1 MDTGTEI
8 PGHVDGL
15 DTLLEQVRAA
25 MGADRVALLGLAPSD
40 SHPAAGE
47 LRSPVVTAGRPVA
60 TLSVVRE
67 HGPAFGADAQALL
80 DRYAPITA
88 TLLSLELDSRLQRRR
103 LAIAHEVT
111 AAIGSAATT
120 SEALEVVARAVSAHS
135 DFTGVSAVLVDHQG
149 EMQIYVADIGPDGGS
164 DAGIR
169 RPLDEGVV
177 GRVIREG
184 AQVLLADAASDPDY
198 TWPTPLLSILAT
210 PVMIDGRCEAV
221 LELSDARPGVFD
233 EDDAMLMSTIAEEAA
248 GALRSIGL
256 RAQFEQRA
264 QSLAVASEVARAVT
278 TARSIETAMT
288 MAARTVFEHGDYRSV
303 TAAVVDRAAGEYEIV
318 ATLDRTSAGSPIGRR
333 PLDLGPIGQAIAENR
348 QVPVTGEAADGY
360 LPDGGWMLVTPVAPD
375 GECIAVLAV
384 EGEHGLHNDRLE
396 AAVLGAIADQLAASL
411 TGIRLRARADRRAE
425 RLALAGE
432 VAKLVATTS
441 SAEQLFAAVAEL
453 IYTQTGYAS
462 VTAIMANR
470 EAGEQICI
478 ADLVGAGGSYP
489 GLRRRLDAGISGRAM
504 LSGRQQTS
512 GDVASDPDYSWP
524 DATQYNSMIV
534 TPVMVNGQ
542 AAGTI
547 EVWDHKRDRFGAGD
561 AVLMATVCEQMS
573 TALQA
578 VELREEAQRQ
588 ADRLLLASR
597 LAAAIPSA
605 ATLDEALELVARLM
619 HEEAGYTSVQA
630 TRVLADTAE
639 QVVVSDFA
647 GDRAAFT
654 GMRRPITQGLI
665 GHAIAL
671 RQQIVLGR
679 ATEDPHD
686 DWPAEPQHDSLI
698 VTPIMID
705 GQCVAAISVS
715 ERAPD
720 SFDASDAA
728 LIATVGEQ
736 IAVALRGLA
745 TRIESDQRAARL
757 ALTTEVAKAVAG
769 ADSVDDALRIAAITL
784 YSHTTYETV
793 SSVRCLHDVGEAYM
807 TCVND
812 RRGDIWKDQR
822 WPIGTGMTGRVIAN
836 ATPERH
842 GRASLDPLY
851 RPTEH
856 AFESLVQV
864 PVVIDGRCEALLELC
879 DRLPDRFTADDVL
892 LLQTVA
898 EQLAAALRGMYLRE
912 ESVGRA
918 RRLDLTLDVAK
929 AVASTSTI
937 EEAVSIACDLIARSV
952 ECGAVTGYLR
962 LPETGEQLAVVDIDR
977 HGNSVEGLRR
987 PLHAGVSSLV
997 FLSGDSFRV
1006 GNATEDSTLAPF
1018 ATEAP
1023 VHYESVLLT
1032 PVADETGVGA
1042 VLGLFD
1048 THRDWFDADDQ
1059 TLMETVAEQ
1068 LAAALRGVRLRDEA
1082 DRRAR
1087 RLTLALDIAT
1097 AVAAAPTVEAAIRG
1111 TVRTLAEGLAC
1122 ESIGGFLA
1130 LPETGEQLAI
1140 AEIEHHGPSVEGMRM
1155 PLDMG
1160 HTGMAF
1166 TSGRQLHL
1174 RRATD
1179 IPGSVD
1185 WVEGQV
1191 PYESAIFQPVMLDGE
1206 TVAVIALADP
1216 LVARF
1221 DDGDAVLLQTVAGQ
1235 LSAVLG
1241 GARLRDEA
1249 ERRSQRLALS
1259 LEVAQRVAGAD
1270 TVDDA
1275 LRIAAETIF
1284 GHAPYLAVTAIRI
1297 VYETGEEVVVA
1308 DQLREGMPISGM
1320 RRPLAPLGTGIVHST
1335 RRQHLFSDTHGDPN
1349 YVAWLDATAWRTA
1362 LVTPVIVDG
1371 RCEASLALFHARP
1384 GQFEMTEH
1392 VLMQTVAEQLAA
1404 ALRSIKLRTESE
1416 SRARRL
1422 ELLEHR
1428 HRDLLERLVRA
1439 QEQERSRVAGDLHD
1453 DTVQVLAAC
1462 VISLDRVRR
1471 SIETGHVERAAE
1483 GLRAVSRVISE
1494 AVDRTRRMTFE
1505 LRPAVLWHHGLVVA
1519 TQQLLNGLQAETGA
1533 EVELRCDELPRL
1545 DPTVETIAF
1554 RSLSELIANVRNHAG
1569 ARHVSVE
1576 IAVKDSQLTAVIAD
1590 DGRGFDLTGSLE
1602 RARATNHLGLE
1613 ALSERIDAAG
1623 GGVTIRTA
1631 PGAGTT
1637 VSLRLPIRA

>member
-1 MDTGTEI
+1 MDAGTEI
-8 PGHVDGL
+8 PGAVDGL

-25 MGADRVALLGLAPSD
+25 LGADRVALLVRTPDDGQ
-40 SHPAAGE
+40 PAAGE
-47 LRSPVVTAGRPVA
+47 LRSAVVASGRPVA
-60 TLSVVRE
+60 TLSAVRE

-120 SEALEVVARAVSAHS
+120 GEALEVVARAIAAHS
-135 DFTGVSAVLVDHQG
+135 DFTGVSAVLVDHQA
-149 EMQIYVADIGPDGGS
+149 ELQIYVADIGADGRS
-164 DAGIR
+164 DTGVR
-169 RPLDEGVV
+169 RPLYEGVV

-184 AQVLLADAASDPDY
+184 EQVLLSNAAADPDY
-198 TWPTPLLSILAT
+198 AWPTPLLSILAT

-233 EDDAMLMSTIAEEAA
+233 ADDAMLLSTIAEEAA

-264 QSLAVASEVARAVT
+264 QSLAVASEVARAVA
-278 TARSIETAMT
+278 TARSIENAMT
-288 MAARTVFEHGDYRSV
+288 MAARAVFEHGDYRSV
-303 TAAVVDRAAGEYEIV
+303 TTAVVDRSAGEYEIV
-318 ATLDRTSAGSPIGRR
+318 ATLDRATSTTPVGRR
-333 PLDLGPIGQAIAENR
+333 PLDLGPIGQAITENR
-348 QVPVTGEAADGY
+348 QLPVTGEAADGY
-360 LPDGGWMLVTPVAPD
+360 LPDGGWMLITPVALD
-375 GECIAVLAV
+375 GECIAALAV
-384 EGEHGLHNDRLE
+384 EGERARHNDHIEGALM
-396 AAVLGAIADQLAASL
+396 GAIADQLAASL
-411 TGIRLRARADRRAE
+411 SGIRLRARADRRAE

-432 VAKLVATTS
+432 VAKLVATTA
-441 SAEQLFAAVAEL
+441 SAVQLFAAVAEL
-453 IYTQTGYAS
+453 IYTQTGYSS

-470 EAGEQICI
+470 DANEQICI
-478 ADLVGAGGSYP
+478 ADLVGSGGGHP
-489 GLRRRLDAGISGRAM
+489 GLRRPLDAGISGRAM
-504 LSGRQQTS
+504 LSGRQQRS
-512 GDVASDPDYSWP
+512 GDVSGDPDYDWP
-524 DATQYNSMIV
+524 DATRYYSMIV
-534 TPVMVNGQ
+534 TPVLVNGQ

-547 EVWDHKRDRFGAGD
+547 EVWDHKRDRFGTGD
-561 AVLMATVCEQMS
+561 AVLMATVCEQMG

-578 VELREEAQRQ
+578 VELREEAERQ

-605 ATLDEALELVARLM
+605 ATVDDALELVARLM
-619 HEEAGYTSVQA
+619 HAEAGYTSVQA
-630 TRVLADTAE
+630 TRVLAETGE
-639 QVVVSDFA
+639 QIVVSDFA
-647 GDRAAFT
+647 GDREPLV
-654 GMRRPITQGLI
+654 GLRRPVTQGLI
-665 GHAIAL
+665 GHAIGL
-671 RQQIVLGR
+671 REQVVLGH
-679 ATEDPHD
+679 ATEHPHD
-686 DWPAEPQHDSLI
+686 DWPADPPHESLI

-705 GQCVAAISVS
+705 GQCVAALSVS

-728 LIATVGEQ
+728 LIATVSEQ
-736 IAVALRGLA
+736 IGVALRGLA

-757 ALTTEVAKAVAG
+757 ALTTEVAKAVAS
-769 ADSVDDALRIAAITL
+769 ADSVDAALRIAATTL
-784 YSHTTYETV
+784 YTHTAYETV
-793 SSVRCLHDVGEAYM
+793 STIRCLHDVGEAYLAS
-807 TCVND
+807 VHD
-812 RRGDIWKDQR
+812 RRGDIWKENR
-822 WPIGTGMTGRVIAN
+822 WGIETGITGRVIRGGVA
-836 ATPERH
+836 ERH
-842 GRASLDPLY
+842 GHASLDPLY
-851 RPTEH
+851 LPNEH
-856 AFESLVQV
+856 PFESLLQV
-864 PVVIDGRCEALLELC
+864 PVMLDGRCEALLELC
-879 DRLPDRFTADDVL
+879 DRLPDRFTADDEL

-898 EQLAAALRGMYLRE
+898 EQLAAALRGMQLRE
-912 ESVGRA
+912 ESIGRA

-937 EEAVSIACDLIARSV
+937 EEAVSTACHLIAQSV

-962 LPETGEQLAVVDIDR
+962 LPETDEQLAVVDIDR

-987 PLHAGVSSLV
+987 PLHEGVSSLV
-997 FLSGDSFRV
+997 FLTGDAFRV
-1006 GNATEDSTLAPF
+1006 GTATRDTRLAPF

-1111 TVRTLAEGLAC
+1111 AVATLADGFAC

-1130 LPETGEQLAI
+1130 LPETGEQLAV

-1155 PLDMG
+1155 PLNMG

-1166 TSGRQLHL
+1166 TGGRQLHL

-1185 WVEGQV
+1185 WVDGQL
-1191 PYESAIFQPVMLDGE
+1191 PYESAIFQPVRLDGE

-1216 LVARF
+1216 QVARF
-1221 DDGDAVLLQTVAGQ
+1221 DDADAVLLQTVAGQ

-1284 GHAPYLAVTAIRI
+1284 EHAPYLAVTAIRI
-1297 VYETGEEVVVA
+1297 AADTSEEVVVA
-1308 DQLREGMPISGM
+1308 DKLRESTSITGL
-1320 RRPLAPLGTGIVHST
+1320 RRPLTPRGTGIVHST
-1335 RRQHLFSDTHGDPN
+1335 RRQHLFTDTLGDPD
-1349 YVAWLDATAWRTA
+1349 YVAWLETSTWRTA

-1371 RCEASLALFHARP
+1371 RCEASLTLFHARP

-1404 ALRSIKLRTESE
+1404 ALRSINLRTESE

-1471 SIETGHVERAAE
+1471 SIESGNVERAAE

-1569 ARHVSVE
+1569 ADHVSVE
-1576 IAVKDSQLTAVIAD
+1576 IAVRDAQLTAVIAD
-1590 DGRGFDLTGSLE
+1590 DGRGFDLSGSLE

>member
-1 MDTGTEI
+1 MTVNAGTEI
-8 PGHVDGL
+8 PGKVDGL
-15 DTLLEQVRAA
+15 DSLLEQVRAA
-25 MGADRVALLGLAPSD
+25 LGADRVALLSRTPSD
-40 SHPAAGE
+40 AGPGAGE
-47 LRSPVVTAGRPVA
+47 LRSDVVSAGRPVA

-120 SEALEVVARAVSAHS
+120 SEALGVVARAISSHS
-135 DFTGVSAVLVDHQG
+135 DFTGVSAVLVDHQAG
-149 EMQIYVADIGPDGGS
+149 LQIYAADIGQDGES

-169 RPLDEGVV
+169 RPLYEGVV

-184 AQVLLADAASDPDY
+184 AQVLLDNAATDPDY
-198 TWPTPLLSILAT
+198 TWPTTLQSILAT

-221 LELSDARPGVFD
+221 LELSDSRRSVFD

-264 QSLAVASEVARAVT
+264 QSLAVASEVARAVA
-278 TARSIETAMT
+278 TARSIETAMA
-288 MAARTVFEHGDYRSV
+288 MAARAVFEHGNYRSV

-318 ATLDRTSAGSPIGRR
+318 ATLDRTSSPAPLGRR
-333 PLDLGPIGQAIAENR
+333 PLDLGPIGQTITENR
-348 QVPVTGEAADGY
+348 QLPVTGEAADGY
-360 LPDGGWMLVTPVAPD
+360 LPDGGWMLVTPVALD
-375 GECIAVLAV
+375 GQCIAVLSV
-384 EGEHGLHNDRLE
+384 EGEHSRHHDRIEGALM
-396 AAVLGAIADQLAASL
+396 GAIADQLAASL
-411 TGIRLRARADRRAE
+411 SGIRLRARADRRAE

-432 VAKLVATTS
+432 VAKLVATTA

-462 VTAIMANR
+462 VTAIMANH
-470 EAGEQICI
+470 ETDEQICI
-478 ADLVGAGGSYP
+478 ADLVGTGSGYP
-489 GLRRRLDAGISGRAM
+489 GLRRGLDAGISGRAM

-524 DATQYNSMIV
+524 DATRYSSMIV
-534 TPVMVNGQ
+534 TPVMLNGQ

-547 EVWDHKRDRFGAGD
+547 EVWDHKRDRFGSGD
-561 AVLMATVCEQMS
+561 ALLMATVCEQMG

-578 VELREEAQRQ
+578 VELREEAERQ

-605 ATLDEALELVARLM
+605 ATVDEALELVARLM
-619 HEEAGYTSVQA
+619 HQEAGYTSVQA
-630 TRVLADTAE
+630 TRVLMETGE
-639 QVVVSDFA
+639 QMVVSDYA
-647 GDRAAFT
+647 GDRASLT
-654 GMRRPITQGLI
+654 GLRRPIDQGLI

-671 RQQIVLGR
+671 GEQIVLGH
-679 ATEDPHD
+679 ATEHPLD
-686 DWPAEPQHDSLI
+686 DWPAVPPHESLI

-705 GQCVAAISVS
+705 GQCVAAMSVS

-728 LIATVGEQ
+728 LIATAGEQ

-745 TRIESDQRAARL
+745 TRIESDQRAGRL
-757 ALTTEVAKAVAG
+757 ALTAEVAKAVAA
-769 ADSVDDALRIAAITL
+769 ADSVDDALRIAATTL
-784 YSHTTYETV
+784 YSQTDYETV
-793 SSVRCLHDVGEAYM
+793 STIRCLHDVGEAYIAS
-807 TCVND
+807 VHD
-812 RRGDIWKDQR
+812 RRGDIWLEQR
-822 WPIGTGMTGRVIAN
+822 WAIGLGMTGRVIA
-836 ATPERH
+836 TGMTERH
-842 GRASLDPLY
+842 GRATLDPLY
-851 RPTEH
+851 GWDDQP
-856 AFESLVQV
+856 FESLLQV
-864 PVVIDGRCEALLELC
+864 PVMLDGRCEALLELC
-879 DRLPDRFTADDVL
+879 DQAPDRFTADDEL

-912 ESVGRA
+912 ESIGRA
-918 RRLDLTLDVAK
+918 RRLDLTLDIAK
-929 AVASTSTI
+929 AVASTSTM
-937 EEAVSIACDLIARSV
+937 EEAVSTACGLIAQSV
-952 ECGAVTGYLR
+952 DCGAVTGYLR
-962 LPETGEQLAVVDIDR
+962 LPEADEQVAVVDIDR

-987 PLHAGVSSLV
+987 PLDEGVTSLV
-997 FLSGDSFRV
+997 FLTGESVRV
-1006 GNATEDSTLAPF
+1006 GNATEDLRLASF
-1018 ATEAP
+1018 SSEAP

-1042 VLGLFD
+1042 VLGLYD
-1048 THRDWFDADDQ
+1048 TQRDFFGPDDQ
-1059 TLMETVAEQ
+1059 TLIETVAEQ

-1082 DRRAR
+1082 DRRAN

-1097 AVAAAPTVEAAIRG
+1097 AVAAAPTVEAAIRSA
-1111 TVRTLAEGLAC
+1111 VHTLAEGFEC

-1130 LPETGEQLAI
+1130 LPETSEQLAV
-1140 AEIEHHGPSVEGMRM
+1140 AEIERHGRSVEGMRR

-1166 TSGRQLHL
+1166 TRGKQLHL
-1174 RRATD
+1174 RRAAD

-1185 WVEGQV
+1185 WVEGQLA
-1191 PYESAIFQPVMLDGE
+1191 YESAIFQPVMLDGE

-1216 LVARF
+1216 QVARF
-1221 DDGDAVLLQTVAGQ
+1221 DDADAVLMQTVAGQ

-1270 TVDDA
+1270 TIDDA

-1284 GHAPYLAVTAIRI
+1284 EHAPYLAVTAIRV

-1308 DQLREGMPISGM
+1308 DKLRESTSIVGM
-1320 RRPLAPLGTGIVHST
+1320 RRPLAPFGTGIVHST
-1335 RRQHLFSDTHGDPN
+1335 RRQHLFSDTHGDPS
-1349 YVAWLDATAWRTA
+1349 YVSWLDSTAWRTA
-1362 LVTPVIVDG
+1362 LVTPVMVDG
-1371 RCEASLALFHARP
+1371 RCEASLSLFHARP
-1384 GQFEMTEH
+1384 GQFELTEH

-1471 SIETGHVERAAE
+1471 SIETGNVERAAE
-1483 GLRAVSRVISE
+1483 GLRAVSRRDLRGRRPDAPDDLRAAPGRALAPRAGGRHAAAAERAPDRDRGRGRAALRRAARPARPDRRDDRLPVVVRADRKRPQPCGPPATCRSRSRS
-1494 AVDRTRRMTFE
+1494 RTRSS
-1505 LRPAVLWHHGLVVA
+1505 P
-1519 TQQLLNGLQAETGA
+1519 
-1533 EVELRCDELPRL
+1533 P
-1545 DPTVETIAF
+1545 
-1554 RSLSELIANVRNHAG
+1554 
-1569 ARHVSVE
+1569 
-1576 IAVKDSQLTAVIAD
+1576 
-1590 DGRGFDLTGSLE
+1590 
-1602 RARATNHLGLE
+1602 
-1613 ALSERIDAAG
+1613 
-1623 GGVTIRTA
+1623 
-1631 PGAGTT
+1631 
-1637 VSLRLPIRA
+1637 

>member
-1 MDTGTEI
+1 M
-8 PGHVDGL
+8 
-15 DTLLEQVRAA
+15 
-25 MGADRVALLGLAPSD
+25 
-40 SHPAAGE
+40 
-47 LRSPVVTAGRPVA
+47 
-60 TLSVVRE
+60 
-67 HGPAFGADAQALL
+67 
-80 DRYAPITA
+80 
-88 TLLSLELDSRLQRRR
+88 
-103 LAIAHEVT
+103 
-111 AAIGSAATT
+111 
-120 SEALEVVARAVSAHS
+120 
-135 DFTGVSAVLVDHQG
+135 
-149 EMQIYVADIGPDGGS
+149 
-164 DAGIR
+164 
-169 RPLDEGVV
+169 
-177 GRVIREG
+177 
-184 AQVLLADAASDPDY
+184 
-198 TWPTPLLSILAT
+198 
-210 PVMIDGRCEAV
+210 
-221 LELSDARPGVFD
+221 
-233 EDDAMLMSTIAEEAA
+233 
-248 GALRSIGL
+248 
-256 RAQFEQRA
+256 
-264 QSLAVASEVARAVT
+264 
-278 TARSIETAMT
+278 
-288 MAARTVFEHGDYRSV
+288 
-303 TAAVVDRAAGEYEIV
+303 
-318 ATLDRTSAGSPIGRR
+318 
-333 PLDLGPIGQAIAENR
+333 
-348 QVPVTGEAADGY
+348 
-360 LPDGGWMLVTPVAPD
+360 
-375 GECIAVLAV
+375 
-384 EGEHGLHNDRLE
+384 
-396 AAVLGAIADQLAASL
+396 
-411 TGIRLRARADRRAE
+411 
-425 RLALAGE
+425 
-432 VAKLVATTS
+432 
-441 SAEQLFAAVAEL
+441 
-453 IYTQTGYAS
+453 
-462 VTAIMANR
+462 
-470 EAGEQICI
+470 
-478 ADLVGAGGSYP
+478 
-489 GLRRRLDAGISGRAM
+489 
-504 LSGRQQTS
+504 
-512 GDVASDPDYSWP
+512 
-524 DATQYNSMIV
+524 
-534 TPVMVNGQ
+534 
-542 AAGTI
+542 
-547 EVWDHKRDRFGAGD
+547 
-561 AVLMATVCEQMS
+561 
-573 TALQA
+573 
-578 VELREEAQRQ
+578 
-588 ADRLLLASR
+588 
-597 LAAAIPSA
+597 
-605 ATLDEALELVARLM
+605 
-619 HEEAGYTSVQA
+619 
-630 TRVLADTAE
+630 
-639 QVVVSDFA
+639 
-647 GDRAAFT
+647 
-654 GMRRPITQGLI
+654 
-665 GHAIAL
+665 
-671 RQQIVLGR
+671 
-679 ATEDPHD
+679 
-686 DWPAEPQHDSLI
+686 
-698 VTPIMID
+698 
-705 GQCVAAISVS
+705 
-715 ERAPD
+715 
-720 SFDASDAA
+720 
-728 LIATVGEQ
+728 
-736 IAVALRGLA
+736 
-745 TRIESDQRAARL
+745 
-757 ALTTEVAKAVAG
+757 
-769 ADSVDDALRIAAITL
+769 
-784 YSHTTYETV
+784 
-793 SSVRCLHDVGEAYM
+793 
-807 TCVND
+807 
-812 RRGDIWKDQR
+812 
-822 WPIGTGMTGRVIAN
+822 
-836 ATPERH
+836 
-842 GRASLDPLY
+842 
-851 RPTEH
+851 
-856 AFESLVQV
+856 
-864 PVVIDGRCEALLELC
+864 VIDGRCEALLELC
-879 DRLPDRFTADDVL
+879 DRLPDRFTADDEL

-937 EEAVSIACDLIARSV
+937 EEAVSTACHLIARSV

-962 LPETGEQLAVVDIDR
+962 LPETDEQLAVVDIDR

-997 FLSGDSFRV
+997 FLTGDSFRV
-1006 GNATEDSTLAPF
+1006 GNATSDPSLAPF

-1166 TSGRQLHL
+1166 TTGRQLHL

-1185 WVEGQV
+1185 WVEGQL

-1308 DQLREGMPISGM
+1308 DQLREGMPIAGM

-1335 RRQHLFSDTHGDPN
+1335 RRQHLFSDTHGDPT

-1519 TQQLLNGLQAETGA
+1519 TQQLLDGLQAETGA
-1533 EVELRCDELPRL
+1533 EVRAALRRAPAARSDRRDDRLPLDVRADRQRPQPRRCGPRVGRDRGQGLTADGGDRRRRAGLRPDRL
-1545 DPTVETIAF
+1545 AG
-1554 RSLSELIANVRNHAG
+1554 AG
-1569 ARHVSVE
+1569 ARH
-1576 IAVKDSQLTAVIAD
+1576 QPP
-1590 DGRGFDLTGSLE
+1590 R
-1602 RARATNHLGLE
+1602 
-1613 ALSERIDAAG
+1613 AG
-1623 GGVTIRTA
+1623 GAQRADRRRRRRGDDPDR

-1637 VSLRLPIRA
+1637 VSLRLPIRAVGPKRGLAERGVEVDGRRDQRQVGERLREVAQRLAGRADLLGVEAEVVRVGEHLLERQPRLVEPPRPRQRLDVPERADREGALVAAQPVGRGGGVVAVDQAVGDQLLADRVQRREPARVARGDELDQRHQQQRGVEHVGAVVLDEGLALARSSPAP